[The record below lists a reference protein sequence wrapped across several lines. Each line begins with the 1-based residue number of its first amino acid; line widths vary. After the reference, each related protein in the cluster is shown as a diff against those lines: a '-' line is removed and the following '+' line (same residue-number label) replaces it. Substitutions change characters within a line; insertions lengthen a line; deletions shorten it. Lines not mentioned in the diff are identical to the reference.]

1 VTAIPIRRALLSV
14 WDKTGLP
21 ELARAL
27 HEAGAELVSTG
38 NTATA
43 IEAAG
48 FPVTRVEDLTGF
60 PECLD
65 GRVKT
70 LHPRVHAGL
79 LADTLNP
86 DHNQQL
92 TDLGIEP
99 FQLLVSTLYPF
110 EQTVA
115 AGADHEAIIEKIDIG
130 GPAMVRA
137 AAKNH
142 GSLAV
147 ITDIAQYGEVH
158 KAIADGGFTLEQ
170 RRRLAAQAYAH
181 TAAYDAAVSSW
192 FAASYAP
199 DEVGRETGWPDLI
212 AQVWTRDDTLRY
224 GENPHQRAALY
235 KSKSTAKSSGTEAG
249 SAESVT
255 DSGIAGAEVLH
266 GKAMSY
272 NNYVDADSARRAA
285 FDFAPPC
292 AAIIKH
298 SNPCGIAIGTNIASA
313 YAKALECDPLSAYGG
328 VIATNSAVT
337 DVMAEHILTS
347 FAEVVIAPDFDPA
360 AIEILTGKW
369 KNIRLL
375 RCAPPSWAA
384 GGPGATRSRSG
395 SPDFEFR
402 LVSGGMLAQTW
413 DRIDAPG
420 DDPAAWELKTGEAAD
435 AATLADLAFAWRAVR
450 AVKSNAIL
458 LAKDGASVGV
468 GMGQVNRVDS
478 SRLAVARAGNRAAG
492 SVAAS
497 DAYFPFPDGFEILA
511 EAGVRAVAEP
521 GGSIRDELV
530 IEAARAAG
538 VTLYFTGVRHFYH

>member
-1 VTAIPIRRALLSV
+1 MTRIPIRRALLSV

-38 NTATA
+38 NTAAA

-48 FPVTRVEDLTGF
+48 LAVTRVEELTGF

-79 LADTLNP
+79 LADTMNP

-92 TDLGIEP
+92 IDLGIAP

-115 AGADHEAIIEKIDIG
+115 SGADHDAIIEKIDIG

-147 ITDIAQYGEVH
+147 VTDIAQYDAVL

-170 RRRLAAQAYAH
+170 RRRLAAAAYAH
-181 TAAYDAAVSSW
+181 TAAYDAAVSAW

-199 DEVGRETGWPDLI
+199 DEVAIQTGWPDLI

-235 KSKSTAKSSGTEAG
+235 KAKSTAAPGQAG
-249 SAESVT
+249 PGDA
-255 DSGIAGAEVLH
+255 GIAGAEVLH

-285 FDFAPPC
+285 FDFAGPC
-292 AAIIKH
+292 VAIIKH
-298 SNPCGIAIGTNIASA
+298 SNPCGIAIGTNIATA

-328 VIATNSAVT
+328 VIAANSAVT
-337 DVMAEHILTS
+337 DAMAEHILTS

-360 AIEILTGKW
+360 AIEILTGRF

-375 RCAPPSWAA
+375 RCAPPAWAA
-384 GGPGATRSRSG
+384 GGEASGTADRSG
-395 SPDFEFR
+395 SADFEFR
-402 LVSGGMLAQTW
+402 PVSGGMLAQTA

-420 DDPAAWELKTGEAAD
+420 DDPAAWELKAGAAAD

-478 SRLAVARAGNRAAG
+478 SRLAVARAGDRAAG

-497 DAYFPFPDGFEILA
+497 DAFFPFPDGFEILA

-521 GGSIRDELV
+521 GGSIRDGLV
-530 IEAARAAG
+530 IEAAEAAG
-538 VTLYFTGVRHFYH
+538 ITLYFTGVRHFFH